1 MKELLKVLEFT
12 ADRTQA
18 LADSQSVA
26 GEPLHVGDVTLIPVS
41 SISCGFAGGGSDLPA
56 RTRNDAAAAGSGA
69 RLAKTPVAFLAVCGQ
84 EVQVLTLEQP
94 AKEEKSL
101 LAQLAPLAEKVRQ
114 AAAEKKAAKAEEALP
129 AKTGKRSLV
138 DAPAACAA
146 YQKPRRVRCPQAAKK
161 IRSFSPAAC
170 TSEKIPLSPPVCKSP
185 AFGGRFV
192 RAADCDLFVGKAQRA
207 FPTVF

>member
-94 AKEEKSL
+94 AKEEKIAAGAASPRWPKRSGRPPRKEGGQGRRS
-101 LAQLAPLAEKVRQ
+101 AFRQ
-114 AAAEKKAAKAEEALP
+114 RPGKKKNKAAAQEREFLP
-129 AKTGKRSLV
+129 
-138 DAPAACAA
+138 
-146 YQKPRRVRCPQAAKK
+146 
-161 IRSFSPAAC
+161 
-170 TSEKIPLSPPVCKSP
+170 
-185 AFGGRFV
+185 
-192 RAADCDLFVGKAQRA
+192 
-207 FPTVF
+207 

>member
-101 LAQLAPLAEKVRQ
+101 LAQLAPLAPLAEKVRQ
-114 AAAEKKAAKAEEALP
+114 AAAEKKAAKAEEPLP
-129 AKTGKRSLV
+129 A
-138 DAPAACAA
+138 
-146 YQKPRRVRCPQAAKK
+146 
-161 IRSFSPAAC
+161 
-170 TSEKIPLSPPVCKSP
+170 TSGQMKS
-185 AFGGRFV
+185 R
-192 RAADCDLFVGKAQRA
+192 
-207 FPTVF
+207 

>member
-94 AKEEKSL
+94 AKEEKL
-101 LAQLAPLAEKVRQ
+101 LAQLAPLAEGPAGRRG
-114 AAAEKKAAKAEEALP
+114 KKAAKAEAPLP
-129 AKTGKRSLV
+129 AKTGK
-138 DAPAACAA
+138 
-146 YQKPRRVRCPQAAKK
+146 KK
-161 IRSFSPAAC
+161 SR
-170 TSEKIPLSPPVCKSP
+170 
-185 AFGGRFV
+185 
-192 RAADCDLFVGKAQRA
+192 
-207 FPTVF
+207 

>member
-101 LAQLAPLAEKVRQ
+101 LAQLAPLAPLAEKVRQ

-129 AKTGKRSLV
+129 AKTGK
-138 DAPAACAA
+138 
-146 YQKPRRVRCPQAAKK
+146 KK
-161 IRSFSPAAC
+161 SR
-170 TSEKIPLSPPVCKSP
+170 
-185 AFGGRFV
+185 
-192 RAADCDLFVGKAQRA
+192 
-207 FPTVF
+207 

>member
-84 EVQVLTLEQP
+84 VLTLEQP

-114 AAAEKKAAKAEEALP
+114 AAAEKKAAKAEETLP
-129 AKTGKRSLV
+129 AKAGK
-138 DAPAACAA
+138 
-146 YQKPRRVRCPQAAKK
+146 KK
-161 IRSFSPAAC
+161 
-170 TSEKIPLSPPVCKSP
+170 K
-185 AFGGRFV
+185 
-192 RAADCDLFVGKAQRA
+192 
-207 FPTVF
+207 

>member
-114 AAAEKKAAKAEEALP
+114 AAGENTAQSASVRIARLWRTICA
-129 AKTGKRSLV
+129 RSGL
-138 DAPAACAA
+138 
-146 YQKPRRVRCPQAAKK
+146 
-161 IRSFSPAAC
+161 RSFCWESPKGFPN
-170 TSEKIPLSPPVCKSP
+170 SLLES
-185 AFGGRFV
+185 
-192 RAADCDLFVGKAQRA
+192 KALL
-207 FPTVF
+207 

>member
-94 AKEEKSL
+94 RKGRKIAAGAACPAGRKGPAGRRGKEGGQGRRTASGKDRKKEVSLTHRPPAQRIKSL
-101 LAQLAPLAEKVRQ
+101 AEF
-114 AAAEKKAAKAEEALP
+114 AARRRRKK
-129 AKTGKRSLV
+129 
-138 DAPAACAA
+138 
-146 YQKPRRVRCPQAAKK
+146 
-161 IRSFSPAAC
+161 
-170 TSEKIPLSPPVCKSP
+170 
-185 AFGGRFV
+185 
-192 RAADCDLFVGKAQRA
+192 
-207 FPTVF
+207 

>member
-12 ADRTQA
+12 ADRAQA

-26 GEPLHVGDVTLIPVS
+26 GEPLHIGDVTLIPVS
-41 SISCGFAGGGSDLPA
+41 SISCGF
-56 RTRNDAAAAGSGA
+56 AGSGA

-114 AAAEKKAAKAEEALP
+114 AAAEKKAAKAEETLP
-129 AKTGKRSLV
+129 AKAGK
-138 DAPAACAA
+138 
-146 YQKPRRVRCPQAAKK
+146 KK
-161 IRSFSPAAC
+161 
-170 TSEKIPLSPPVCKSP
+170 K
-185 AFGGRFV
+185 
-192 RAADCDLFVGKAQRA
+192 
-207 FPTVF
+207 

>member
-41 SISCGFAGGGSDLPA
+41 SISCGFAGGG
-56 RTRNDAAAAGSGA
+56 

-114 AAAEKKAAKAEEALP
+114 AAAEKKAAKAEETLP
-129 AKTGKRSLV
+129 AKAGK
-138 DAPAACAA
+138 
-146 YQKPRRVRCPQAAKK
+146 KK
-161 IRSFSPAAC
+161 
-170 TSEKIPLSPPVCKSP
+170 K
-185 AFGGRFV
+185 
-192 RAADCDLFVGKAQRA
+192 
-207 FPTVF
+207 

>member
-69 RLAKTPVAFLAVCGQ
+69 RLAKT
-84 EVQVLTLEQP
+84 
-94 AKEEKSL
+94 

-114 AAAEKKAAKAEEALP
+114 AAAEKKAAKAEEPLP
-129 AKTGKRSLV
+129 AKAGK
-138 DAPAACAA
+138 
-146 YQKPRRVRCPQAAKK
+146 KK
-161 IRSFSPAAC
+161 
-170 TSEKIPLSPPVCKSP
+170 K
-185 AFGGRFV
+185 
-192 RAADCDLFVGKAQRA
+192 
-207 FPTVF
+207 

>member
-101 LAQLAPLAEKVRQ
+101 LAQLAPLAEKGRQ
-114 AAAEKKAAKAEEALP
+114 AAAERRRPRPKKRFRQRPGRRKNKAAAQERE
-129 AKTGKRSLV
+129 
-138 DAPAACAA
+138 
-146 YQKPRRVRCPQAAKK
+146 
-161 IRSFSPAAC
+161 F
-170 TSEKIPLSPPVCKSP
+170 PP
-185 AFGGRFV
+185 
-192 RAADCDLFVGKAQRA
+192 
-207 FPTVF
+207 

>member
-94 AKEEKSL
+94 AKEEK
-101 LAQLAPLAEKVRQ
+101 A
-114 AAAEKKAAKAEEALP
+114 
-129 AKTGKRSLV
+129 T
-138 DAPAACAA
+138 APAAESTGTGAEKWNGIAFDDSQIRVIKEAMKQGKNVYGINVVVQDSCILKAA
-146 YQKPRRVRCPQAAKK
+146 
-161 IRSFSPAAC
+161 
-170 TSEKIPLSPPVCKSP
+170 
-185 AFGGRFV
+185 
-192 RAADCDLFVGKAQRA
+192 RA
-207 FPTVF
+207 FLVFKAVEEKGEIIILKGGKDDIIA

>member
-56 RTRNDAAAAGSGA
+56 RTRNDARCGRQRRKTGKDADRLPGRVRAGGAGADARAA
-69 RLAKTPVAFLAVCGQ
+69 
-84 EVQVLTLEQP
+84 

-114 AAAEKKAAKAEEALP
+114 AAAEKKAAKAEEPLP
-129 AKTGKRSLV
+129 AKAGK
-138 DAPAACAA
+138 
-146 YQKPRRVRCPQAAKK
+146 KK
-161 IRSFSPAAC
+161 
-170 TSEKIPLSPPVCKSP
+170 K
-185 AFGGRFV
+185 
-192 RAADCDLFVGKAQRA
+192 
-207 FPTVF
+207 

>member
-101 LAQLAPLAEKVRQ
+101 LAQLAPAGRKGPAGRRGKEGGQGRRTTSGKDRKKEVSLTHRPPAQRIKSLAEF
-114 AAAEKKAAKAEEALP
+114 AARRRRKK
-129 AKTGKRSLV
+129 
-138 DAPAACAA
+138 
-146 YQKPRRVRCPQAAKK
+146 
-161 IRSFSPAAC
+161 
-170 TSEKIPLSPPVCKSP
+170 
-185 AFGGRFV
+185 
-192 RAADCDLFVGKAQRA
+192 
-207 FPTVF
+207 

>member
-26 GEPLHVGDVTLIPVS
+26 GEPLHVGDVTLIP
-41 SISCGFAGGGSDLPA
+41 
-56 RTRNDAAAAGSGA
+56 GSGA

-114 AAAEKKAAKAEEALP
+114 AAAEKKAAKAEETLP
-129 AKTGKRSLV
+129 AKAGK
-138 DAPAACAA
+138 
-146 YQKPRRVRCPQAAKK
+146 KK
-161 IRSFSPAAC
+161 
-170 TSEKIPLSPPVCKSP
+170 K
-185 AFGGRFV
+185 
-192 RAADCDLFVGKAQRA
+192 
-207 FPTVF
+207 

>member
-94 AKEEKSL
+94 AKEEKS
-101 LAQLAPLAEKVRQ
+101 
-114 AAAEKKAAKAEEALP
+114 AA
-129 AKTGKRSLV
+129 G
-138 DAPAACAA
+138 AACPAGRKGPA
-146 YQKPRRVRCPQAAKK
+146 GRRGKEGRPRPKK
-161 IRSFSPAAC
+161 RFRQRPGR
-170 TSEKIPLSPPVCKSP
+170 EKIKQ
-185 AFGGRFV
+185 
-192 RAADCDLFVGKAQRA
+192 QRRNANSCPDRIFCCQRKVAGA
-207 FPTVF
+207 FPRLATASCGASQ

>member
-101 LAQLAPLAEKVRQ
+101 LTLAPLAEKVRQ
-114 AAAEKKAAKAEEALP
+114 AAAEKKAAKAEEPLP
-129 AKTGKRSLV
+129 AKAGK
-138 DAPAACAA
+138 
-146 YQKPRRVRCPQAAKK
+146 KK
-161 IRSFSPAAC
+161 
-170 TSEKIPLSPPVCKSP
+170 K
-185 AFGGRFV
+185 
-192 RAADCDLFVGKAQRA
+192 
-207 FPTVF
+207 

>member
-114 AAAEKKAAKAEEALP
+114 ARRGKEGGQGRRNASGKGREE
-129 AKTGKRSLV
+129 
-138 DAPAACAA
+138 
-146 YQKPRRVRCPQAAKK
+146 
-161 IRSFSPAAC
+161 
-170 TSEKIPLSPPVCKSP
+170 EKIKQQRRNANSRPDRIFCCQRKVAGAFPRLPRPLTGPRNDKFDSL
-185 AFGGRFV
+185 RIILW
-192 RAADCDLFVGKAQRA
+192 AADAAHVFLFFRG
-207 FPTVF
+207 

>member
-94 AKEEKSL
+94 AKEEK
-101 LAQLAPLAEKVRQ
+101 A
-114 AAAEKKAAKAEEALP
+114 
-129 AKTGKRSLV
+129 T
-138 DAPAACAA
+138 APAAESTGRKIAA
-146 YQKPRRVRCPQAAKK
+146 G
-161 IRSFSPAAC
+161 AAC
-170 TSEKIPLSPPVCKSP
+170 PAGRKGPAGRRGKEGGQGRRNASGKGREEEKIKQQRRNANSRPDRIFCCQRKVAGAFPRLPRPLTGPRNDKFDSL
-185 AFGGRFV
+185 RIILW
-192 RAADCDLFVGKAQRA
+192 AADAAHVFLFFRG
-207 FPTVF
+207 

>member
-41 SISCGFAGGGSDLPA
+41 SISCGFAGGSDLPA

-114 AAAEKKAAKAEEALP
+114 AAAEKKAAKAEEPLP
-129 AKTGKRSLV
+129 AKAGK
-138 DAPAACAA
+138 
-146 YQKPRRVRCPQAAKK
+146 KK
-161 IRSFSPAAC
+161 
-170 TSEKIPLSPPVCKSP
+170 K
-185 AFGGRFV
+185 
-192 RAADCDLFVGKAQRA
+192 
-207 FPTVF
+207 

>member
-26 GEPLHVGDVTLIPVS
+26 GEPLHIGDVTLIPVS

-129 AKTGKRSLV
+129 AKAGKKKKKSSSAGTRI
-138 DAPAACAA
+138 PALTEYSAA
-146 YQKPRRVRCPQAAKK
+146 SAKLPVPS
-161 IRSFSPAAC
+161 RDC
-170 TSEKIPLSPPVCKSP
+170 HGPLRGLAMTNLIV
-185 AFGGRFV
+185 FG
-192 RAADCDLFVGKAQRA
+192 
-207 FPTVF
+207 